1 MNKLKCNYS
10 IINISVIV
18 IAILVS
24 LALLNYFNSKTRKT
38 IESLDNNIIE
48 SPAVFCTA
56 DYGTDSSLA
65 KTHQICPETKP
76 ICNQYVSGKFQ
87 GTCGYNKSPNK
98 MIDFVFTEPRPPPHP
113 MPVLSTPMPVLS
125 TPICKAGGIN
135 NSFKSNPQ
143 AIESC
148 SKIMNEAECKANKF
162 CTLIS
167 EAKAEAAK
175 AATAKIV
182 ADKAAALAKIIA
194 DKAAAAKVAADKAA
208 AAAAKLTSDKAAAA
222 KAAVAL
228 AKIIADKAAA
238 AKIASDK
245 AAAAAAKSTSDK
257 AAAAK
262 AATAKAAADKAAA
275 DKVAA
280 DKVASDKA
288 AAEKAAAAKAAADKA
303 AADKAAADKAAA
315 DKAAA
320 DKAAAAKAAV
330 AKAVA
335 TKAAADKAVAD
346 KAAADKAVA
355 DKAAADKAVAD
366 KAVADKAAADKA
378 AADKAAADKAAADKA
393 AADKAA
399 ADKAAADKAIED
411 KKQVNKWTECSKD
424 SWLLDGNTVCR
435 QHFGDNA
442 TYISDIDCGKDGSE
456 WYTSKYECL
465 VDKAAVDIK
474 PVHKWTECSKNTWGS
489 KGEDVCRQQ
498 FGENATYISNIDCG
512 KNGGEW
518 YTSKYE
524 CLVPNY

>member
-48 SPAVFCTA
+48 SPAIFCTA

-98 MIDFVFTEPRPPPHP
+98 MIDFVFTEPRSPPHP

-280 DKVASDKA
+280 DKA
-288 AAEKAAAAKAAADKA
+288 AAEKAAAANATAAKAAADKA

-320 DKAAAAKAAV
+320 DKASAAKAAV

-335 TKAAADKAVAD
+335 TKAAADKAAAD
-346 KAAADKAVA
+346 KAA
-355 DKAAADKAVAD
+355 
-366 KAVADKAAADKA
+366 ADKAAADKA